1 MEMKKKY
8 LIYIAGI
15 AFIISM
21 LLSACSDNNAITA
34 TKILNSS
41 ENVSQ
46 SVNNNPTEK
55 ETAYMPPLQLGN
67 DLTSFNVE
75 IEGDIYRLP
84 VPISA
89 FLDNG
94 WEITEKS
101 VETIEANDYKTSA
114 VSITKNNKTLSD
126 VDLNN
131 YSNEVKPVEQCF
143 VYGITAKKYTFWGE
157 SDDIAVIL
165 PSDITIG
172 TSENEVTEKYKSLLD
187 NGELKTRIDNNDYI
201 LYEYIGIYNRT
212 IQIYINKETKL
223 VYNIMIQNLEN

>member
-1 MEMKKKY
+1 MRKKY
-8 LIYIAGI
+8 LIYTFGI
-15 AFIISM
+15 AFIILM
-21 LLSACSDNNAITA
+21 LLSSCSNNNNVTQ
-34 TKILNSS
+34 TEFLNSS
-41 ENVSQ
+41 ENTSQ
-46 SVNNNPTEK
+46 SVNNEPTEK
-55 ETAYMPPLQLGN
+55 ETAYTPLLQLGS
-67 DLTSFNVE
+67 DLTSFNIE
-75 IEGDIYRLP
+75 IEGDIYHLP
-84 VPISA
+84 APISA

-94 WEITEKS
+94 WEITGKT
-101 VETIEANDYKTSA
+101 VDTIEANDYKTSA

-126 VDLNN
+126 IDLNN

-165 PSDITIG
+165 PDGVTIG

-201 LYEYIGIYNRT
+201 LYEYVGIYNHT

>member
-1 MEMKKKY
+1 MRKKY
-8 LIYIAGI
+8 QIYIAGI

-21 LLSACSDNNAITA
+21 LLSSCSNNNNVTQ
-34 TKILNSS
+34 TGILNSS
-41 ENVSQ
+41 ENTSQ
-46 SVNNNPTEK
+46 SVNNEPTEK
-55 ETAYMPPLQLGN
+55 ETAYSTPLQLGN

-75 IEGDIYRLP
+75 IEGDIYHLP
-84 VPISA
+84 APISA

-131 YSNEVKPVEQCF
+131 YSDEPKPVEQCF

-157 SDDIAVIL
+157 SDDISVIL
-165 PSDITIG
+165 PDGVTIG
-172 TSENEVTEKYKSLLD
+172 TTENEVTDKYKPLID
-187 NGELKTRIDNNDYI
+187 NGELKTRIDNDDYI